1 MPPRS
6 LSHLLGK
13 KSPADCAAGRKCAGS
28 TYQSSQCI
36 IILKT
41 LTTAKTFFN
50 LILYHHTL
58 LFFIYLPTYHL
69 NRPARSSRHWSTS
82 SWKHRRRRANL
93 LALCGRHSLPDGV
106 VLAMNSYLLTF
117 SYYRGDTITG
127 GGILFGRCA
136 TPAGDR
142 HCTTA
147 IRALAMGSTVSRA
160 WATRNLVEST
170 IDSRRARRFCNRRV
184 ESTIDSRR
192 ARRFCNR
199 RAHLGTLSVSVL
211 SQSRL
216 SSVCTFG
223 GATRRPLARFG
234 WGRGRAR
241 HVLPID

>member
-82 SWKHRRRRANL
+82 SPRVCVLRVACCVSQATSSTKLLYKEERRKSSSFDGFESC
-93 LALCGRHSLPDGV
+93 LACLGETRFEPISRILGRSWTGARGGRNPRTDGRMPLP
-106 VLAMNSYLLTF
+106 L
-117 SYYRGDTITG
+117 R
-127 GGILFGRCA
+127 
-136 TPAGDR
+136 
-142 HCTTA
+142 
-147 IRALAMGSTVSRA
+147 
-160 WATRNLVEST
+160 
-170 IDSRRARRFCNRRV
+170 
-184 ESTIDSRR
+184 
-192 ARRFCNR
+192 
-199 RAHLGTLSVSVL
+199 SVSPSL
-211 SQSRL
+211 AQTRQPAP
-216 SSVCTFG
+216 SS
-223 GATRRPLARFG
+223 RPLSPDF
-234 WGRGRAR
+234 
-241 HVLPID
+241 

>member
-82 SWKHRRRRANL
+82 S
-93 LALCGRHSLPDGV
+93 HSTSLVWLSVPCSAERQHSPAKVSASITPLPLGIV
-106 VLAMNSYLLTF
+106 AYL
-117 SYYRGDTITG
+117 
-127 GGILFGRCA
+127 
-136 TPAGDR
+136 P
-142 HCTTA
+142 TA
-147 IRALAMGSTVSRA
+147 IHMRLICRWTVCCPFNPMRECG
-160 WATRNLVEST
+160 ESNP
-170 IDSRRARRFCNRRV
+170 C
-184 ESTIDSRR
+184 
-192 ARRFCNR
+192 
-199 RAHLGTLSVSVL
+199 
-211 SQSRL
+211 SQSNT
-216 SSVCTFG
+216 VH
-223 GATRRPLARFG
+223 ATCQN
-234 WGRGRAR
+234 
-241 HVLPID
+241 V

>member
-82 SWKHRRRRANL
+82 LTSSWLPRLPLLHQPPRPRQHRARLGATCTMYDTASNDTRAVATDADKSDAP
-93 LALCGRHSLPDGV
+93 ALKPDG
-106 VLAMNSYLLTF
+106 
-117 SYYRGDTITG
+117 RI
-127 GGILFGRCA
+127 
-136 TPAGDR
+136 
-142 HCTTA
+142 
-147 IRALAMGSTVSRA
+147 
-160 WATRNLVEST
+160 E
-170 IDSRRARRFCNRRV
+170 
-184 ESTIDSRR
+184 
-192 ARRFCNR
+192 
-199 RAHLGTLSVSVL
+199 
-211 SQSRL
+211 
-216 SSVCTFG
+216 
-223 GATRRPLARFG
+223 
-234 WGRGRAR
+234 
-241 HVLPID
+241 